1 MATPAPNDPNETV
14 EITRGQLAQLQ
25 RGYSLLDK
33 LYSGKDTST
42 AFKRM
47 AKQADPD
54 GKLIKVADIDL
65 ADELTKPIN
74 DKLTAL
80 EEDNKKLRASIDED
94 KKQRKD
100 DADLFDINTRI
111 DLVVKKRGLT
121 DEGRKGLIETMQK
134 RQIADPDA
142 AAAVYLESIPKPD
155 SQRPSSILPQRLGK
169 WDGSG
174 REPFAGHD
182 DEKIKK
188 FFADP
193 EAAADE
199 EIANI
204 LNEAAA

>member
-1 MATPAPNDPNETV
+1 MSVATPDPNETV
-14 EITRGQLAQLQ
+14 EITRGQLAMLQ
-25 RGYSLLDK
+25 RGHSLLDK
-33 LYSGKDTST
+33 LYSSKETGT
-42 AFKRM
+42 AFKRL
-47 AKQADPD
+47 AKTADPE
-54 GKLIKVADIDL
+54 GKLIKVPDIDI
-65 ADELTKPIN
+65 ADEFAKPIN
-74 DKLTAL
+74 DKLAAL
-80 EEDNKKLRASIDED
+80 EEDNKKLRTSIEED

-121 DEGRKGLIETMQK
+121 DEGRKGLIKTMQD

-174 REPFAGHD
+174 REPFSGHD

-188 FFADP
+188 FFEDP

-204 LNEAAA
+204 LNEQAA